1 MFYSSFLSFSE
12 SRFSPFFPL
21 SINRESGEK
30 RDGGKTPSLSAFPL
44 LREKRR
50 KNGKNEMRLLA

>member
-1 MFYSSFLSFSE
+1 VLYPSFLSFSE

-21 SINRESGEK
+21 SINKESGEK

-44 LREKRR
+44 IGEKQR
-50 KNGKNEMRLLA
+50 KNGKNETGFLA